1 MIPYDSCFPVLRD
14 RGGRIGQIR
23 VSAGMLCNGKYVGEA
38 LTGGLVG
45 EGVEGGFVYIGLG

>member
-1 MIPYDSCFPVLRD
+1 
-14 RGGRIGQIR
+14 
-23 VSAGMLCNGKYVGEA
+23 MLCNGKYVGEA